1 MTDIIATG
9 PQGVD
14 VILRNCLAE
23 SQAHHHQV
31 RESTSC
37 GILRFAAFLGFQD
50 QPLVRARLAR
60 SRFRGNGFA
69 GDDLTK
75 ARYYPEDKEFLLE
88 LEPTVQH
95 YEILVGQ
102 LQQETSVNEQR

>member
-1 MTDIIATG
+1 M
-9 PQGVD
+9 
-14 VILRNCLAE
+14 
-23 SQAHHHQV
+23 
-31 RESTSC
+31 
-37 GILRFAAFLGFQD
+37 
-50 QPLVRARLAR
+50 RARLAR